1 MTSKEP
7 NSSPSRKRPCRDKN
21 DSCGLVSS
29 RTGRNVKRKTGQHDG
44 ERTKQG
50 YLDAFAPAQPD
61 PDGLVVSSSELDVIF
76 NFDGVFFFFPV
87 VFFAGTRRRGGH
99 LGSRGSAC
107 GCLYVRVGSIA
118 ISPLLMSG

>member
-1 MTSKEP
+1 MASAR
-7 NSSPSRKRPCRDKN
+7 NRDI
-21 DSCGLVSS
+21 LMP
-29 RTGRNVKRKTGQHDG
+29 
-44 ERTKQG
+44 
-50 YLDAFAPAQPD
+50 LAPAQPD

-76 NFDGVFFFFPV
+76 SFDGVIFSLDGVFFFFPV

-107 GCLYVRVGSIA
+107 GCVYVRVGSIA